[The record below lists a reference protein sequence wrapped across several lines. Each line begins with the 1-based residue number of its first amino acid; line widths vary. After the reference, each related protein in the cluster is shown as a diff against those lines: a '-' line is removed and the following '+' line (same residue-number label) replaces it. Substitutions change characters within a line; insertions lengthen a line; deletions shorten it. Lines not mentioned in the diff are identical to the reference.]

1 MQNHARIRG
10 FKIMLKSK
18 KIKILLS
25 ILGVLAVLIAVFMGI
40 LFGSNIIQ
48 QAIIRM
54 MCPNEPGSVPK
65 DYEQVI
71 RETALTTHEYIDG
84 LELDVIEPIVGVDEN
99 KPTVIFFHGGYY
111 VGGGRLNQEPYC
123 RLLAHNGF
131 RVVNVDYTLAP
142 EGVYPLQLKQ
152 ANAALNFISEK
163 FTLTKGFVLAGDSAG
178 AHLAA
183 QTCALVGSTDLQNS
197 VEEHKVIDRDR
208 LLGFIGNCG
217 FYEASTA
224 KDTNFFLIDN
234 ALQILLDDMRYLKGE
249 TVKQLDITNY
259 AKQFPSALLVCGD
272 KDPFLAQNTLFEDAL
287 KGAGVN
293 VSTYFPAT
301 GTNELGHEF
310 QCNYKIE
317 ESYLAMTK
325 TVEYLNLL

>member
-1 MQNHARIRG
+1 
-10 FKIMLKSK
+10 MLKSK
-18 KIKILLS
+18 RIKILLS
-25 ILGVLAVLIAVFMGI
+25 ILGVLAVIIAVFMGI

-65 DYEQVI
+65 NYDQI
-71 RETALTTHEYIDG
+71 ISETVLTTYEYIDG
-84 LELDVIEPIVGVDEN
+84 LELDVIEPIVGVDET
-99 KPTVIFFHGGYY
+99 KPTVIYFHGGYY

-178 AHLAA
+178 AHLAG
-183 QTCALVGSTDLQNS
+183 QTSALVGSTDLQKS
-197 VEEHKVIDRDR
+197 VDERNVIEREK

-217 FYEASTA
+217 FYNASTA

-234 ALQILLDDMRYLKGE
+234 ALQILLDDMKYLKGE
-249 TVKQLDITNY
+249 TVKQLDIANY
-259 AKQFPSALLVCGD
+259 VEQFPSALLVCGD
-272 KDPFLAQNTLFEDAL
+272 KDPFLSQNILFEDAL
-287 KGAGVN
+287 KYAGVN
-293 VSTYFPAT
+293 VSTYFAVT
-301 GTNELGHEF
+301 ATNELGHEF
-310 QCNYKIE
+310 QCNYNIE

-325 TVEYLNLL
+325 TVEYLNSL

>member
-1 MQNHARIRG
+1 
-10 FKIMLKSK
+10 MLKSK
-18 KIKILLS
+18 RIKILLS
-25 ILGVLAVLIAVFMGI
+25 ILGVLAVIIAVFMGI

-65 DYEQVI
+65 NYDQI
-71 RETALTTHEYIDG
+71 ISETVLTTYEYIDG
-84 LELDVIEPIVGVDEN
+84 LEFDVIEPIVGVDET
-99 KPTVIFFHGGYY
+99 KPTVIYFHGGYY

-152 ANAALNFISEK
+152 ANMALNFISER

-183 QTCALVGSTDLQNS
+183 QTSALVGSTDLQKS
-197 VEEHKVIDRDR
+197 VDERNVIEREK

-217 FYEASTA
+217 FYNASTA
-224 KDTNFFLIDN
+224 KDANFFLIDN
-234 ALQILLDDMRYLKGE
+234 ALQILLDDMKYLKGE
-249 TVKQLDITNY
+249 TVKQLDIANY
-259 AKQFPSALLVCGD
+259 VEQFPSALLVCGD
-272 KDPFLAQNTLFEDAL
+272 KDPFLSQNTLFEDAL
-287 KGAGVN
+287 KNAGVN
-293 VSTYFPAT
+293 VSTYFAVT
-301 GTNELGHEF
+301 ATNELGHEF
-310 QCNYKIE
+310 QCNYNIE

-325 TVEYLNLL
+325 TVEYLNSL

>member
-1 MQNHARIRG
+1 
-10 FKIMLKSK
+10 MLKSK

-25 ILGVLAVLIAVFMGI
+25 ILGVLAVIIAVFMGI

-65 DYEQVI
+65 NYDQI
-71 RETALTTHEYIDG
+71 ISETVLTTYEYIDG
-84 LELDVIEPIVGVDEN
+84 LELDVIEPIVGVDET
-99 KPTVIFFHGGYY
+99 KPTVIYFHGGYY

-152 ANAALNFISEK
+152 ANVALNFISDK

-183 QTCALVGSTDLQNS
+183 QTSALVGSTDLQNS
-197 VEEHKVIDRDR
+197 VDERNVIEREK

-217 FYEASTA
+217 FYNASTA

-234 ALQILLDDMRYLKGE
+234 ALQILLDDMKYLKGE
-249 TVKQLDITNY
+249 TVKQLDMANY
-259 AKQFPSALLVCGD
+259 VEQFPSALLVCGD
-272 KDPFLAQNTLFEDAL
+272 KDPFLSQNNFFEDAL
-287 KGAGVN
+287 KNAGVN
-293 VSTYFPAT
+293 VSTYFAVT
-301 GTNELGHEF
+301 ATNELGHEF
-310 QCNYKIE
+310 QCNYNIE

-325 TVEYLNLL
+325 TVEYLNSL

>member
-1 MQNHARIRG
+1 
-10 FKIMLKSK
+10 MLKSK
-18 KIKILLS
+18 RIKILLS
-25 ILGVLAVLIAVFMGI
+25 ILGVLAVIIAVFMGI

-65 DYEQVI
+65 NYDQI
-71 RETALTTHEYIDG
+71 ISETVLTTYEYIDG
-84 LELDVIEPIVGVDEN
+84 LELDVIEPIVGVDDT
-99 KPTVIFFHGGYY
+99 KPTVIYFHGGYY

-152 ANAALNFISEK
+152 ANMALNFISER

-183 QTCALVGSTDLQNS
+183 QTSALVGSTDLQNS
-197 VEEHKVIDRDR
+197 VDERNVIEREK

-217 FYEASTA
+217 FYNASTA

-234 ALQILLDDMRYLKGE
+234 ALQILLDDMKYLKGE
-249 TVKQLDITNY
+249 TVKQLDIANY
-259 AKQFPSALLVCGD
+259 VEQFPSALLVCGD
-272 KDPFLAQNTLFEDAL
+272 KDPFLSQNNFFEDAL
-287 KGAGVN
+287 KNAGVN
-293 VSTYFPAT
+293 VSTYFAVT
-301 GTNELGHEF
+301 ATNELGHEF
-310 QCNYKIE
+310 QCNYNIE

-325 TVEYLNLL
+325 TVEYLNSL

>member
-1 MQNHARIRG
+1 
-10 FKIMLKSK
+10 
-18 KIKILLS
+18 
-25 ILGVLAVLIAVFMGI
+25 
-40 LFGSNIIQ
+40 
-48 QAIIRM
+48 M
-54 MCPNEPGSVPK
+54 MCPNEPSSVPK
-65 DYEQVI
+65 NYDQIVN
-71 RETALTTHEYIDG
+71 ETVLTTYEFIDG
-84 LELDVIEPIVGVDEN
+84 LELDVIEPKVGVDET
-99 KPTVIFFHGGYY
+99 KPTVIYFHGGYY

-183 QTCALVGSTDLQNS
+183 QTCALVGSEELQSIVDERNTI
-197 VEEHKVIDRDR
+197 ERDE

-249 TVKQLDITNY
+249 TVKQLDITNFVDI
-259 AKQFPSALLVCGD
+259 FPSVLLVCGD
-272 KDPFLAQNTLFEDAL
+272 KDPFLSQNTLFEDAL
-287 KGAGVN
+287 KNAGVN
-293 VSTYFPAT
+293 VSTFFAVT
-301 GTNELGHEF
+301 TTNELSHEF
-310 QCNYKIE
+310 QCNYNIE

-325 TVEYLNLL
+325 TVEYLNSL